1 MEEEGEAQAWA
12 DYYNV
17 IAMIETYY
25 YKMLELFRI
34 YCELRNNGKKNPKLM
49 TKIQSYISTLYFL
62 LKNYKSIK
70 DNKKITRTFEEI
82 KKYLMEKRMT
92 DKALTIS
99 VDAIV
104 DAHFALGLS
113 KIEKPKTDPGSALGS

>member
-1 MEEEGEAQAWA
+1 MDEQADSQAWA

-34 YCELRNNGKKNPKLM
+34 YCELKNNGKTNPKLM

-62 LKNYKSIK
+62 LKNYKSIR
-70 DNKKITRTFEEI
+70 DDKKLKIIFAKI
-82 KKYLMEKRMT
+82 KVFLI
-92 DKALTIS
+92 DKKMNDQALTES

-104 DAHFALGLS
+104 DAHFILGLS
-113 KIEKPKTDPGSALGS
+113 KIEKPKVDPGDAL